1 MVKSRHR
8 RNEQVIVLLAKNLR
22 KFRKAKD
29 MTIAELA
36 FLIEADY
43 SQVSRMERGKVNFT
57 VSVLVD
63 IAKALEIRPAQF
75 FEEN

>member
-8 RNEQVIVLLAKNLR
+8 RNEQGIILLAKNLR
-22 KFRKAKD
+22 KFRKAKE
-29 MTIAELA
+29 MSIAELA
-36 FLIEADY
+36 FLIGADY

-63 IAKALEIRPAQF
+63 IAEALEIRPAQF